1 MEQHEYATGAGE
13 AAGGE
18 ASGRPGGAG
27 QLTARAPVGLS
38 ARTETLARRFAE
50 AGDTAAHELFT
61 AVFGLYGAR
70 HLGGRPAEAQPGA
83 AASWWHGPT
92 VHRALGGR
100 PTRALRRARQEAA
113 AARVPAQSA
122 AGRHRRPEGARDA
135 ARGAA
140 AGERRTAARLLLA
153 HPLVTADGPHGAGFP
168 LIHRH
173 ADWLRERFTE
183 LFGYPLTLGPGY
195 ARLHKSPL
203 AGRMMPGFRPDGYA
217 ALVLALGA
225 IADGLPADLDRPEVL
240 RLLTEWRVVTG
251 AGADRTCHPGP
262 ARLLVERAGPARDAV
277 PVAPHT
283 AVRRRL
289 AETPVV
295 LFDELTAAERAWLR
309 GRLPAEAELF
319 ADLLGLEAEVRS
331 EGVALLDPA
340 GELTDLPAAGTD
352 PLAQTALLL
361 AERLVEE
368 LRPLPEEAAPPAV
381 LVPDALIDGALG
393 DIADDY
399 GLPPCTGPDYL
410 ADRTALRR
418 DALDLLHAMQLIV
431 PAGRNWVLRAPAA
444 RYAPQAE
451 LHPEPGTGRHSR
463 PGGLPGPRRRFG

>member
-1 MEQHEYATGAGE
+1 MARPHRAPGARRPAGAR
-13 AAGGE
+13 AAPGP
-18 ASGRPGGAG
+18 PGGG
-27 QLTARAPVGLS
+27 RGPRPRPV
-38 ARTETLARRFAE
+38 RR
-50 AGDTAAHELFT
+50 
-61 AVFGLYGAR
+61 
-70 HLGGRPAEAQPGA
+70 RPAP
-83 AASWWHGPT
+83 
-92 VHRALGGR
+92 
-100 PTRALRRARQEAA
+100 
-113 AARVPAQSA
+113 AAR
-122 AGRHRRPEGARDA
+122 GARDA
-135 ARGAA
+135 AQGAA

-173 ADWLRERFTE
+173 ADWLRERFTD
-183 LFGYPLTLGPGY
+183 LFGYPLTLGPGH

-203 AGRMMPGFRPDGYA
+203 AGRMLPGFRPDGYA

-225 IADGLPADLDRPEVL
+225 IADGLPPDLDRPEVL

-251 AGADRTCHPGP
+251 EGADRSCDHGL
-262 ARLLVERAGPARDAV
+262 ARLLVERADRPAGAG

-340 GELTDLPAAGTD
+340 DELTDLPAAGTD

-463 PGGLPGPRRRFG
+463 PGGLPGPRRRLG